1 MWTRLSLRERLLLPM
16 AAMIVGA
23 LLLGGVALLVFSPNQ
38 FEYENEQ
45 EAGSA
50 RAVAS
55 ALNAVLAVASNPQ
68 QTLDAFVGGLGTSET
83 VKYLPT
89 GSAVDRPVGRSPKS
103 QAPAWFISLLPI
115 PQLNA
120 TYPIRI
126 GSAQVGN
133 IVFDPDLSADIFEKW
148 VGFLAIVSSGSMLML
163 LAALSAYFTT
173 GTALRPLAQ
182 LGVGLTRMRNGDY
195 DTAIPVAGPPE
206 IRKGCEEAN
215 QLGSTLKRL
224 SRDNRELLRKLVS
237 VQDDERRELAREL
250 HDEMGPLLFAIRAN
264 ATVLSEQAAGSS
276 PEPGSPAEGIL
287 NAAEALQQANRRI
300 LEGLSPLYVAE
311 LGLDESVRT
320 LLRDAKAQA
329 PGIALTSTIDHR
341 LNDLDGLLSQT
352 TYRVIQESVTNVL
365 RHAQATSMDVTV
377 TVEGEQ
383 VAIEISDDGVGLPQ
397 RADFGRGLTGMH
409 ERVRALNGSLTL
421 LREQGR
427 TVVRCRLPLE
437 QAVTA

>member
-23 LLLGGVALLVFSPNQ
+23 LLLGGLALLIFSSNQ

-45 EAGSA
+45 EASST
-50 RAVAS
+50 RAVAR
-55 ALNAVLAVASNPQ
+55 ALNAALAGAGNPEQ
-68 QTLDAFVGGLGTSET
+68 ALEAFVDGLGNSNSIKYFPGSSAADRAVRAPTSR
-83 VKYLPT
+83 V
-89 GSAVDRPVGRSPKS
+89 
-103 QAPAWFISLLPI
+103 PAWFISLLPI
-115 PQLNA
+115 PELNA
-120 TYPIRI
+120 VYPIKV
-126 GSAQVGN
+126 GATQVGN

-148 VGFLAIVSSGSMLML
+148 MGFLAIVSSGSVLML
-163 LAALSAYFTT
+163 LAALSAYITT

-182 LGVGLTRMRNGDY
+182 LGAGLTRMRNGDFE
-195 DTAIPVAGPPE
+195 TAIAVAGPPE
-206 IRKGCEEAN
+206 VRKSCEEAN
-215 QLGSTLKRL
+215 QLAATLKRL

-264 ATVLSEQAAGSS
+264 VTALSEQVAGGS

-287 NAAEALQQANRRI
+287 GAAEALQYANRRI

-311 LGLDESVRT
+311 LGLDESIRT
-320 LLRDAKAQA
+320 LLRNAQSQA
-329 PGIALTSTIDHR
+329 PNVRLTSTIDPR
-341 LNDLDGLLSQT
+341 LNELDGLLSQT
-352 TYRVIQESVTNVL
+352 TYRVIQEGVTNVL
-365 RHAQATSMDVTV
+365 RHAWATTMDVAARIDTDR
-377 TVEGEQ
+377 

-437 QAVTA
+437 QAATA